1 MKNEYIVI
9 KMKRIIESIMQ
20 TCFIHKL
27 FMLFAVI
34 MFLGMSA
41 GTYMYNDIYSA
52 LFIFFFSIL
61 TLWLVVKYRKIEIKI
76 SNQTYRYSMMAIF
89 IFFLLIQGFIVY
101 NIPLGYYSDFIVVRD
116 QAIHFSRDYHIQPQ
130 FDTYFHFYPYQI
142 NIVIVID
149 WLYRILGDYSR
160 VELFSA
166 AIVNMSAILAGMTV
180 FNVSRNK
187 LYALFTAIFCNIFSV
202 FCLKTYMPY
211 TNNIGMIFP
220 ILMLYV
226 YSADIKKIKKILL
239 ISIIVVVGSRIKI
252 TTIIPFIGLVL
263 IEAYYILKTRDYKT
277 LALSV
282 GTIVVLYGCFITLHN
297 ALLNKM
303 EYKDDPVLKHGFVYY
318 FAMGQ
323 NSETAGQ
330 YSKEIGTLG
339 DSIYQIRSMNGD
351 EYFRDK
357 AISYVKERSIIGH
370 IKFFVGKIAY
380 CWGEVRTDH
389 LKFFRYDNIL
399 IAIQHYTWYFALLLM
414 CIGVFLINHKKY
426 MVSFLGIMG
435 VVAYLYL
442 SEAGARY
449 AIMYAPIVFAMM
461 GWTMSKIKK
470 I

>member
-1 MKNEYIVI
+1 
-9 KMKRIIESIMQ
+9 MQ
-20 TCFIHKL
+20 
-27 FMLFAVI
+27 
-34 MFLGMSA
+34 
-41 GTYMYNDIYSA
+41 
-52 LFIFFFSIL
+52 
-61 TLWLVVKYRKIEIKI
+61 
-76 SNQTYRYSMMAIF
+76 
-89 IFFLLIQGFIVY
+89 
-101 NIPLGYYSDFIVVRD
+101 
-116 QAIHFSRDYHIQPQ
+116 
-130 FDTYFHFYPYQI
+130 
-142 NIVIVID
+142 
-149 WLYRILGDYSR
+149 
-160 VELFSA
+160 
-166 AIVNMSAILAGMTV
+166 
-180 FNVSRNK
+180 
-187 LYALFTAIFCNIFSV
+187 
-202 FCLKTYMPY
+202 
-211 TNNIGMIFP
+211 
-220 ILMLYV
+220 
-226 YSADIKKIKKILL
+226 
-239 ISIIVVVGSRIKI
+239 
-252 TTIIPFIGLVL
+252 

-351 EYFRDK
+351 DYFRDK
-357 AISYVKERSIIGH
+357 AISYVKERSIICH

-461 GWTMSKIKK
+461 GWTLSEIKK

>member
-1 MKNEYIVI
+1 MKNEYIVT
-9 KMKRIIESIMQ
+9 KMKKIIESIMQ
-20 TCFIHKL
+20 ASVIHKL
-27 FMLFAVI
+27 FMAFAVV

-61 TLWLVVKYRKIEIKI
+61 TLGGVYKYRKIEIEI
-76 SNQTYRYSMMAIF
+76 SNQTYRYLMMAIF
-89 IFFLLIQGFIVY
+89 FFFLLIQGLIVY
-101 NIPLGYYSDFIVVRD
+101 NIPLGYYSDFIIVRD
-116 QAIHFSRDYHIQPQ
+116 QAIHFSQDYHLQPW
-130 FDTYFHFYPYQI
+130 FDTYFHFYPYQL

-226 YSADIKKIKKILL
+226 YSSDIKKLKKVLL

-252 TTIIPFIGLVL
+252 TTIIPFIGLAL
-263 IEAYYILKTRDYKT
+263 IETYYLFKTRDYKSLT
-277 LALSV
+277 LSV

-303 EYKDDPVLKHGFVYY
+303 EYKEDPVLKHGFVYY

-330 YSKEIGTLG
+330 FSKEIGTLG
-339 DSIYQIRSMNGD
+339 DSIYQIRSINGD
-351 EYFRDK
+351 EYFKNK

-370 IKFFVGKIAY
+370 VKFFVGKIAY
-380 CWGEVRTDH
+380 CWGEVRLDH
-389 LKFFRYDNIL
+389 LKMFRYDNIF
-399 IAIQHYTWYFALLLM
+399 IAIQHYTWYFALMLM

-426 MVSFLGIMG
+426 MVSFLGIIG

-461 GWTMSKIKK
+461 GWTMSKFKK